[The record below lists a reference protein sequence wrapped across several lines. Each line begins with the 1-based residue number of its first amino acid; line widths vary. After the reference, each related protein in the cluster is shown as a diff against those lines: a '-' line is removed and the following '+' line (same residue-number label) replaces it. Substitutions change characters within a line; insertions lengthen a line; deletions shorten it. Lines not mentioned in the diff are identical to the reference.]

1 MTESS
6 MTVSSQRPI
15 KVMHIIARLNIGGA
29 AVYVIELVE
38 QLNALGYDA
47 QLICG
52 VVGSSEGDMRY
63 LVTVYRIAPADKI
76 EVIELGFDLRNLL
89 VAEQSASPFRLEQN
103 IPEDALLI

>member
-1 MTESS
+1 MK
-6 MTVSSQRPI
+6 RPI

-52 VVGSSEGDMRY
+52 VVSKDEGDMLYIADERRVS
-63 LVTVYRIAPADKI
+63 VTILSRLGREISFVGDLTTVFKLWRPIRREHPA
-76 EVIELGFDLRNLL
+76 VLHTHT
-89 VAEQSASPFRLEQN
+89 A
-103 IPEDALLI
+103 